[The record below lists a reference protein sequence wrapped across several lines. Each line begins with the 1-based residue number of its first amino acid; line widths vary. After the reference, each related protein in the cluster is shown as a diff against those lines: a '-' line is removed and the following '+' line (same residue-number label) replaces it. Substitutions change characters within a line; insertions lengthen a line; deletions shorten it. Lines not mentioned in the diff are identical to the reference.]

1 MIPGTPH
8 ISLQISPVF
17 QLTPNKLHTW
27 NLQSSCWRM
36 MGGGGGIP
44 TSLTQ
49 TQGCPTEDK
58 GLAIQ
63 EPAYRKEIPGTLL
76 Y

>member
-1 MIPGTPH
+1 
-8 ISLQISPVF
+8 
-17 QLTPNKLHTW
+17 
-27 NLQSSCWRM
+27 M

>member
-1 MIPGTPH
+1 ME
-8 ISLQISPVF
+8 F
-17 QLTPNKLHTW
+17 AKQLLEDDG
-27 NLQSSCWRM
+27 
-36 MGGGGGIP
+36 GGGGGIP

>member
-1 MIPGTPH
+1 ME
-8 ISLQISPVF
+8 F
-17 QLTPNKLHTW
+17 AKQLLEDDA
-27 NLQSSCWRM
+27 
-36 MGGGGGIP
+36 GGGIP